1 MTRILF
7 LFNHDTAHQVAH
19 LAGVAA
25 QMARRHADVETLI
38 AVAPEIRGA
47 VESAVAFAL
56 AGDAAAAAQIQWHDL
71 ALPRWT
77 DRLAGVANRIL
88 PARRLLRLRHFAP
101 LLQSADMVVSTERT
115 CLKAKSHMRGHQ
127 PLFAIIPHGAG
138 DRNVSYHADFTRFD
152 LVLVSGEKVASA
164 MRGIGVAPS
173 ALRIT
178 GYPKFDAV
186 DLSARV
192 DLFGNGRP
200 TFVYNPH
207 FDPHLSSWYALG
219 PDLLRWF
226 ASADGQGYNL
236 IFAPH
241 VMLFRKSLHISPEYR
256 VAKRRPDIPA
266 EAVAAANIHIDVD
279 SPHLFDMRYMV
290 SADGYIGD
298 MSSQI
303 YEFLARPRPAYF
315 FDVHHGQ
322 RDEPE
327 DQHLHWR
334 AGPVVET
341 LDAMTALLP
350 DFASIGA
357 SFHSAQVDLFG
368 WTFDQTETSASAR
381 AADALVS
388 ALPESAK

>member
-7 LFNHDTAHQVAH
+7 LFNHDAAHQVAH

-25 QMARRHADVETLI
+25 QMALRHADVETLI

-47 VESAVAFAL
+47 VESAVSAIL
-56 AGDAAAAAQIQWHDL
+56 AGDSAAASRIGWHDL
-71 ALPRWT
+71 ALPRWK
-77 DRLAGVANRIL
+77 DRLAGLANRVL
-88 PARRLLRLRHFAP
+88 PARRLMRLRHFAP
-101 LLQSADMVVSTERT
+101 LLQSADSVVSTERT
-115 CLKAKSHMRGHQ
+115 CLKAKQSMRGRQ
-127 PLFAIIPHGAG
+127 PQFAIIPHGAG

-152 LVLVSGEKVASA
+152 LVLVSGEKVATA
-164 MRGIGVAPS
+164 MRGIGVASS
-173 ALRIT
+173 ALRII
-178 GYPKFDAV
+178 GYPKFDMV
-186 DLSARV
+186 DFSARV

-219 PDLLRWF
+219 PDVLRWF
-226 ASADGQGYNL
+226 ASDAGQRYNL

-256 VAKRRPDIPA
+256 VAKRRPEIPA
-266 EAVAAANIHIDVD
+266 EAIAAGNIHIDID
-279 SPHLFDMRYMV
+279 GPHLFDMRYMV

-303 YEFLARPRPAYF
+303 YEFLARPRPAFF
-315 FDVHHGQ
+315 FDAHHGA

-341 LDAMTALLP
+341 LDALTALLP
-350 DFASIGA
+350 DFANIGA
-357 SFHSAQVDLFG
+357 NYRQAQDALFN
-368 WTFDQTETSASAR
+368 WTFDRGSLSASAR
-381 AADALVS
+381 AADALAVACTS
-388 ALPESAK
+388 PTN